1 VPALGR
7 AFDYV
12 VPDQMGGRVGIGSL
26 VRITLQG
33 RRVGGWV
40 VGLDSTP
47 PDGTV
52 LAPLAKVTGWGPTP
66 DLVDLADWAAHR
78 WAGRPMAFLRTAS
91 PARAV
96 TGVPDP
102 WEPSHPVPTTGDQLA
117 ESAFAGGAS
126 PSTGGGA
133 SREPA
138 FPGPAGPSLPDPR
151 AVALALAGE
160 SVPLPGAGRK
170 TGAGHPQSPGR
181 IVLRLAPGADRFP
194 LVLAACRR
202 GTALVILPSVAEA
215 EVLGVRLR
223 RAGVPVAVMPDE
235 WAQARGGAT
244 VVGAR
249 SAAWAP
255 VVGLA
260 AVLVLDEHDEAHKQ
274 EQTPGWHARDVVVER
289 ARRAGVPCVLA
300 SPCPSLEALEWGQL
314 LTPPR
319 SVEREGWPIVDVIDR
334 RHDDPGRAGLYSPR
348 LVELMRAG
356 GKVLCV
362 LNRKGRARLLACA
375 ACGDMARCEHCGGAL
390 VQADAG
396 TLTCLRCDLSRPTV
410 CAACGGTRMKLLRVG
425 VTRAAEELAALAR
438 TEVVEV
444 TGESAPGS
452 LPDARIYVGTEA
464 VLHQV
469 PHADVVAF
477 LDLDQEL
484 LAPRY
489 RAAEEALALLAR
501 ASRILGGRRRHGRLV
516 LQTRLP
522 DHEVVQAALHADPS
536 RVSDAERQRRRIL
549 GYPPAT
555 AMAAVSGAVA
565 EEYVAGVLG
574 IDVLGPRDGTW
585 LLRAPDRATLLT
597 ALEGAPRPS
606 GRMRLDVDPLRV

>member
-1 VPALGR
+1 MPALGR
-7 AFDYV
+7 AFDYL
-12 VPDQMGGRVGIGSL
+12 VPDGMDGRVGVGSL
-26 VRITLQG
+26 VRITLHG

-40 VGLDSTP
+40 IGLDSTP

-52 LAPLAKVTGWGPTP
+52 LQPLSKVTGWGPPP
-66 DLVDLADWAAHR
+66 DVVGLADWAAHR
-78 WAGRPMAFLRTAS
+78 WAGRPVAFLRTAS
-91 PARAV
+91 PPRAV
-96 TGVPDP
+96 TGVPDA
-102 WEPSHPVPTTGDQLA
+102 WTPSHPVPTTGDQLA
-117 ESAFAGGAS
+117 EAAF
-126 PSTGGGA
+126 STNGVWQ
-133 SREPA
+133 P
-138 FPGPAGPSLPDPR
+138 
-151 AVALALAGE
+151 
-160 SVPLPGAGRK
+160 
-170 TGAGHPQSPGR
+170 T
-181 IVLRLAPGADRFP
+181 VLRLAPGADRFP
-194 LVLAACRR
+194 LVLSACRR
-202 GTALVILPSVAEA
+202 GDALVLLPSVGDAES
-215 EVLGVRLR
+215 LGVRLR

-255 VVGLA
+255 VVDLA

-274 EQTPGWHARDVVVER
+274 EQTPAWHARDVVVER

-300 SPCPSLEALEWGQL
+300 SPCPSLEALEAGRLVTQ
-314 LTPPR
+314 PR

-334 RHDDPGRAGLYSPR
+334 RQDEPGRAGLYSPR
-348 LVELMRAG
+348 LVELMRG
-356 GKVLCV
+356 GGRVLCV

-375 ACGDMARCEHCGGAL
+375 ACGEMAGCERCGAAL
-390 VQADAG
+390 GQTEPG

-444 TGESAPGS
+444 TGESVPGS
-452 LPDARIYVGTEA
+452 LSEARIYVGTEA

-469 PHADVVAF
+469 PQADVVAF

-501 ASRILGGRRRHGRLV
+501 ASRILGGRRRDGRLV

-522 DHEVVQAALHADPS
+522 EHEVVQAALHADPS
-536 RVSDAERQRRRIL
+536 RVSAAERQRRRTL
-549 GYPPAT
+549 GYPPST
-555 AMAAVSGAVA
+555 AMAAVSGAA
-565 EEYVAGVLG
+565 ADEYVLGVEGVDL
-574 IDVLGPRDGTW
+574 LGPRDGTW
-585 LLRAPDRATLLT
+585 LLRAPDHATLLS
-597 ALEGAPRPS
+597 ALEQAPRPA
-606 GRMRLDVDPLRV
+606 GRLRLDVDPLRV

>member
-1 VPALGR
+1 MPALGR
-7 AFDYV
+7 AFDYL
-12 VPDQMGGRVGIGSL
+12 VPDGMEGRVGIGSL

-40 VGLDSTP
+40 IGLDSTP
-47 PDGTV
+47 PPGTA
-52 LAPLAKVTGWGPTP
+52 LQPLAKVTGWGPPP

-78 WAGRPMAFLRTAS
+78 WAGRAVAFLRTAS
-91 PARAV
+91 PPRAV
-96 TGVPDP
+96 TGVPEP
-102 WEPSHPVPTTGDQLA
+102 WTPGHPVPTTGDDLA
-117 ESAFAGGAS
+117 ESAFAVADAWAS
-126 PSTGGGA
+126 T
-133 SREPA
+133 
-138 FPGPAGPSLPDPR
+138 
-151 AVALALAGE
+151 V
-160 SVPLPGAGRK
+160 V
-170 TGAGHPQSPGR
+170 
-181 IVLRLAPGADRFP
+181 RLAPGADRFP

-202 GTALVILPSVAEA
+202 GNALVILPSVGDAEA
-215 EVLGVRLR
+215 LGVRLR
-223 RAGVPVAVMPDE
+223 RAGVPVAVLPDE

-255 VVGLA
+255 VVDLA

-274 EQTPGWHARDVVVER
+274 EQTPAWHARDVVVER

-300 SPCPSLEALEWGQL
+300 SPCPSLEALEAGRLVTQ
-314 LTPPR
+314 PR
-319 SVEREGWPIVDVIDR
+319 SSEREGWPIVDVIDR
-334 RHDDPGRAGLYSPR
+334 RQDEPGRAGLYSPR
-348 LVELMRAG
+348 LVELLRG
-356 GKVLCV
+356 GGRVLCV

-375 ACGDMARCEHCGGAL
+375 ACGEMAGCERCGAAL
-390 VQADAG
+390 RQAEPG

-444 TGESAPGS
+444 TGESVPGS
-452 LPDARIYVGTEA
+452 LSDARIYVGTEA

-469 PHADVVAF
+469 PQADVVAF

-501 ASRILGGRRRHGRLV
+501 ASRILGGRRRDGRLV

-522 DHEVVQAALHADPS
+522 GHEVVQAALHADPG
-536 RVSDAERQRRRIL
+536 RVSAAERERRRIL
-549 GYPPAT
+549 GYPPST
-555 AMAAVSGAVA
+555 AMAAVSGAA
-565 EEYVAGVLG
+565 ADEYVLGVEGVDL
-574 IDVLGPRDGTW
+574 LGPRDGTW
-585 LLRAPDRATLLT
+585 LLRAPDHATLLS
-597 ALEGAPRPS
+597 ALEQAPRPA
-606 GRMRLDVDPLRV
+606 GRLRLDVDPLRV

>member
-1 VPALGR
+1 MPALGR
-7 AFDYV
+7 AFDYL
-12 VPDQMGGRVGIGSL
+12 VPDGMDGRVGVGSL
-26 VRITLQG
+26 VRITLHG

-47 PDGTV
+47 PYGTV
-52 LAPLAKVTGWGPTP
+52 LQPLSKVTGWGPPP
-66 DLVDLADWAAHR
+66 DLVGLAEWAAHR
-78 WAGRPMAFLRTAS
+78 WAGRPVAFLRTAS
-91 PARAV
+91 PPRAV
-96 TGVPDP
+96 TGVPDA
-102 WEPSHPVPTTGDQLA
+102 WTPSHPVPTTGDQLA
-117 ESAFAGGAS
+117 EAAF
-126 PSTGGGA
+126 STNGVWQ
-133 SREPA
+133 P
-138 FPGPAGPSLPDPR
+138 
-151 AVALALAGE
+151 
-160 SVPLPGAGRK
+160 
-170 TGAGHPQSPGR
+170 T
-181 IVLRLAPGADRFP
+181 VLRLAPGADRFP
-194 LVLAACRR
+194 LVLSACRR
-202 GTALVILPSVAEA
+202 GDALVLLPSVGDAES
-215 EVLGVRLR
+215 LGVRLR

-255 VVGLA
+255 VVDLA

-274 EQTPGWHARDVVVER
+274 EQTPAWHARDVVVER

-300 SPCPSLEALEWGQL
+300 SPCPSLEALEAGRLVTQ
-314 LTPPR
+314 PR

-334 RHDDPGRAGLYSPR
+334 RQDEPGRAGLYSPR
-348 LVELMRAG
+348 LVELRRG
-356 GKVLCV
+356 GGRVLCV

-375 ACGDMARCEHCGGAL
+375 ACGEMAGCERCGAAL
-390 VQADAG
+390 GQTEPG

-444 TGESAPGS
+444 TGESVPGS
-452 LPDARIYVGTEA
+452 LSEARIYVGTEA

-469 PHADVVAF
+469 PQADVVAF

-501 ASRILGGRRRHGRLV
+501 ASRILGGRRRDGRLV

-522 DHEVVQAALHADPS
+522 EHEVVQAALHADPS
-536 RVSDAERQRRRIL
+536 RVSAAERQRRRIL
-549 GYPPAT
+549 GYPPST
-555 AMAAVSGAVA
+555 AMAAVSGAA
-565 EEYVAGVLG
+565 ADEYVLGVEGVDL
-574 IDVLGPRDGTW
+574 LGPRDGTW
-585 LLRAPDRATLLT
+585 LLRAPDHATLLS
-597 ALEGAPRPS
+597 ALEQAPRPA
-606 GRMRLDVDPLRV
+606 GRLRLDVDPLRV

>member
-1 VPALGR
+1 MPALGR
-7 AFDYV
+7 AFDYL
-12 VPDQMGGRVGIGSL
+12 VPDGMDGRVGVGSL

-40 VGLDSTP
+40 IGLDSTP

-52 LAPLAKVTGWGPTP
+52 LQPLAKVTGWGPPP

-78 WAGRPMAFLRTAS
+78 WVGRSVAFLRTAS
-91 PARAV
+91 PPRVV

-102 WEPSHPVPTTGDQLA
+102 WTPSHLVPTTDDQLA
-117 ESAFAGGAS
+117 ESAFSANGVWQ
-126 PSTGGGA
+126 PT
-133 SREPA
+133 
-138 FPGPAGPSLPDPR
+138 
-151 AVALALAGE
+151 
-160 SVPLPGAGRK
+160 
-170 TGAGHPQSPGR
+170 
-181 IVLRLAPGADRFP
+181 VLRLAPGADRFP
-194 LVLAACRR
+194 LVLSACRR
-202 GTALVILPSVAEA
+202 GNALVLLPSVGDAEA
-215 EVLGVRLR
+215 LGVRLR

-255 VVGLA
+255 VVDLA

-274 EQTPGWHARDVVVER
+274 EQTPAWHARDVVVER

-300 SPCPSLEALEWGQL
+300 SPCPSLEALEAGRLVTQ
-314 LTPPR
+314 PR

-334 RHDDPGRAGLYSPR
+334 RQDEPGRAGLYSPR
-348 LVELMRAG
+348 LVELMRG
-356 GKVLCV
+356 GGRVLCV

-375 ACGDMARCEHCGGAL
+375 ACGEMAGCERCGAAL
-390 VQADAG
+390 GQTEPG

-410 CAACGGTRMKLLRVG
+410 CAACGGTRMRLLRVG

-444 TGESAPGS
+444 TGESAPAS
-452 LPDARIYVGTEA
+452 LSEARIYVGTEA

-469 PHADVVAF
+469 AQADVVAF

-501 ASRILGGRRRHGRLV
+501 ASRILGGRRRDGRLV

-522 DHEVVQAALHADPS
+522 DHEVVQAALHADPG
-536 RVSDAERQRRRIL
+536 RVSVAERERRRIL
-549 GYPPAT
+549 GYPPST
-555 AMAAVSGAVA
+555 AMAAVSGAA
-565 EEYVAGVLG
+565 ADEYVLGVEGVDL
-574 IDVLGPRDGTW
+574 LGPRDGTW
-585 LLRAPDRATLLT
+585 LLRAPDHATLLS
-597 ALEGAPRPS
+597 ALEQAPRPA
-606 GRMRLDVDPLRV
+606 GRLRLDVDPLRV

>member
-1 VPALGR
+1 MPALGR
-7 AFDYV
+7 AFDYL
-12 VPDQMGGRVGIGSL
+12 VPDGMDGRVGVGSL

-40 VGLDSTP
+40 IGLDSTP
-47 PDGTV
+47 PPGTA
-52 LAPLAKVTGWGPTP
+52 LQPLAKVTGWGPSP

-78 WAGRPMAFLRTAS
+78 WAGRPVAFLRTAS
-91 PARAV
+91 PTRAV

-102 WEPSHPVPTTGDQLA
+102 WTPSHPVPTTDDDLA
-117 ESAFAGGAS
+117 ESAFAAS
-126 PSTGGGA
+126 DAWVST
-133 SREPA
+133 
-138 FPGPAGPSLPDPR
+138 L
-151 AVALALAGE
+151 V
-160 SVPLPGAGRK
+160 
-170 TGAGHPQSPGR
+170 
-181 IVLRLAPGADRFP
+181 RLAPGADRFP

-202 GTALVILPSVAEA
+202 GNALVILPSVAEA
-215 EVLGVRLR
+215 EGLGVRLR

-255 VVGLA
+255 VVDLA

-300 SPCPSLEALEWGQL
+300 SPCPSLEALETGRLVTQ
-314 LTPPR
+314 PR
-319 SVEREGWPIVDVIDR
+319 SVERDGWPIVDVIDR
-334 RHDDPGRAGLYSPR
+334 RQDEPGRTGLYSPR
-348 LVELMRAG
+348 LVELLRSG
-356 GKVLCV
+356 GRVLCV

-375 ACGDMARCEHCGGAL
+375 ACGEMAGCERCGAAL
-390 VQADAG
+390 GQAEPG

-438 TEVVEV
+438 TEVLEV
-444 TGESAPGS
+444 TGDSVTGS
-452 LPDARIYVGTEA
+452 LSDARIYVGTEA

-469 PHADVVAF
+469 LQADVVAF

-501 ASRILGGRRRHGRLV
+501 ASRILGGRRRDGRLV

-522 DHEVVQAALHADPS
+522 EHEVVQAALHADPS
-536 RVSDAERQRRRIL
+536 RVSAAERERRRIL
-549 GYPPAT
+549 GYPPST
-555 AMAAVSGAVA
+555 AMAAVSGAA
-565 EEYVAGVLG
+565 ADEYVLGVEGVDL
-574 IDVLGPRDGTW
+574 LGPRDGTW
-585 LLRAPDRATLLT
+585 LLRAADHASLLS
-597 ALEGAPRPS
+597 ALEQAPRPA
-606 GRMRLDVDPLRV
+606 GRLRLDVDPLRV

>member
-7 AFDYV
+7 AFDYL
-12 VPDQMGGRVGIGSL
+12 VPDGMDGRVGVGSL

-40 VGLDSTP
+40 IGLDSTP

-52 LAPLAKVTGWGPTP
+52 LQPLAKVTGWGPPP

-78 WAGRPMAFLRTAS
+78 WAGRSVAFLRTAS
-91 PARAV
+91 PPRVV

-102 WEPSHPVPTTGDQLA
+102 WTPSHLVPTTDDQLA
-117 ESAFAGGAS
+117 ESAFSANGVWQ
-126 PSTGGGA
+126 PT
-133 SREPA
+133 
-138 FPGPAGPSLPDPR
+138 
-151 AVALALAGE
+151 
-160 SVPLPGAGRK
+160 
-170 TGAGHPQSPGR
+170 
-181 IVLRLAPGADRFP
+181 VLRLAPGADRFP
-194 LVLAACRR
+194 LVLSACRR
-202 GTALVILPSVAEA
+202 GDALVLLPSVGDAEA
-215 EVLGVRLR
+215 LGVRLR

-255 VVGLA
+255 VVDLA

-274 EQTPGWHARDVVVER
+274 EQTPAWHARDVVVER

-300 SPCPSLEALEWGQL
+300 SPCPSLEALEAGRLVTQ
-314 LTPPR
+314 PR

-334 RHDDPGRAGLYSPR
+334 RQDEPGRAGLYSPR
-348 LVELMRAG
+348 LVELMRG
-356 GKVLCV
+356 GGRVLCV

-375 ACGDMARCEHCGGAL
+375 ACGEMAGCERCGAAL
-390 VQADAG
+390 GQTEPG

-444 TGESAPGS
+444 TGESAPAS
-452 LPDARIYVGTEA
+452 LSEARIYVGTEA

-469 PHADVVAF
+469 AQADVVAF

-501 ASRILGGRRRHGRLV
+501 ASRILGGRRRDGRLV

-522 DHEVVQAALHADPS
+522 DHEVVQAALHADPG
-536 RVSDAERQRRRIL
+536 RVSAAERERRRIL
-549 GYPPAT
+549 GYPPST
-555 AMAAVSGAVA
+555 AMAAVSGAA
-565 EEYVAGVLG
+565 ADEYVLGVEG
-574 IDVLGPRDGTW
+574 IDLLGPRDGTW
-585 LLRAPDRATLLT
+585 LLRAPDHTTLLS
-597 ALEGAPRPS
+597 ALEQAPRPA
-606 GRMRLDVDPLRV
+606 GRLRLDVDPLRV

>member
-1 VPALGR
+1 MPALGR
-7 AFDYV
+7 AFDYL
-12 VPDQMGGRVGIGSL
+12 VPDGMDGRVGVGSL

-40 VGLDSTP
+40 IGLDSTP

-52 LAPLAKVTGWGPTP
+52 LQPLSKVTGWGPPP
-66 DLVDLADWAAHR
+66 DLVDLAGWAAHR
-78 WAGRPMAFLRTAS
+78 WAGRPVALLRTAS
-91 PARAV
+91 APRAV

-102 WEPSHPVPTTGDQLA
+102 WTPSHPVPTTDDQVA
-117 ESAFAGGAS
+117 ESAFSANGVWQ
-126 PSTGGGA
+126 PT
-133 SREPA
+133 
-138 FPGPAGPSLPDPR
+138 
-151 AVALALAGE
+151 
-160 SVPLPGAGRK
+160 
-170 TGAGHPQSPGR
+170 
-181 IVLRLAPGADRFP
+181 VLRLAPGADRFP
-194 LVLAACRR
+194 LVLSACRR
-202 GTALVILPSVAEA
+202 GNALVLLPSVGDAEA
-215 EVLGVRLR
+215 LGVRLR

-255 VVGLA
+255 VVDLA

-274 EQTPGWHARDVVVER
+274 EQTPAWHARDVVVER

-300 SPCPSLEALEWGQL
+300 SPCPSLEALEAGRLVTQ
-314 LTPPR
+314 PR
-319 SVEREGWPIVDVIDR
+319 FVEREGWPIVDVIDR
-334 RHDDPGRAGLYSPR
+334 RQDEPGRAGLYSPR
-348 LVELMRAG
+348 LVELLRG
-356 GKVLCV
+356 GGRVLCV

-375 ACGDMARCEHCGGAL
+375 ACGEMAGCERCGAAL
-390 VQADAG
+390 GQTEPG

-410 CAACGGTRMKLLRVG
+410 CAACGASRMKLLRVG

-452 LPDARIYVGTEA
+452 LSDARIYVGTEA

-469 PHADVVAF
+469 PQADVVAF

-501 ASRILGGRRRHGRLV
+501 ASRILGGRRRDGRLV
-516 LQTRLP
+516 LQTRVP
-522 DHEVVQAALHADPS
+522 EHEVVQAALHADPS
-536 RVSDAERQRRRIL
+536 RVSVAERERRRIL
-549 GYPPAT
+549 GYPPST
-555 AMAAVSGAVA
+555 AMAAVSGAGA
-565 EEYVAGVLG
+565 DEYVLGVEGVDL
-574 IDVLGPRDGTW
+574 LGPRDGTW
-585 LLRAPDRATLLT
+585 LLRAPDHAILLS
-597 ALEGAPRPS
+597 ALEQAPRPAN
-606 GRMRLDVDPLRV
+606 RLRLDVDPLRV

>member
-1 VPALGR
+1 MPALGR
-7 AFDYV
+7 AFDYL
-12 VPDQMGGRVGIGSL
+12 VPDGMDGRIGVGSL

-40 VGLDSTP
+40 IGLDSTP

-52 LAPLAKVTGWGPTP
+52 LQPLAKVTGWGPPP
-66 DLVDLADWAAHR
+66 DVVDLADWAAHR
-78 WAGRPMAFLRTAS
+78 WAGRSVAFLRTAS
-91 PARAV
+91 PPRVV

-102 WEPSHPVPTTGDQLA
+102 WTPSHLVPTTDDQLA
-117 ESAFAGGAS
+117 ESAFSANGAWQ
-126 PSTGGGA
+126 PT
-133 SREPA
+133 
-138 FPGPAGPSLPDPR
+138 
-151 AVALALAGE
+151 
-160 SVPLPGAGRK
+160 
-170 TGAGHPQSPGR
+170 
-181 IVLRLAPGADRFP
+181 VLRLAPGTDRFP
-194 LVLAACRR
+194 LVLSACRR
-202 GTALVILPSVAEA
+202 GDALVLLPSVGDAEA
-215 EVLGVRLR
+215 LGVRLR

-255 VVGLA
+255 VVDLA

-274 EQTPGWHARDVVVER
+274 EQTPAWHARDVVVER

-300 SPCPSLEALEWGQL
+300 SPCPSLEALDAGRLETQ
-314 LTPPR
+314 PR

-334 RHDDPGRAGLYSPR
+334 RQDEPGRAGLYSPR
-348 LVELMRAG
+348 LVELLRG
-356 GKVLCV
+356 GGRVLCV

-375 ACGDMARCEHCGGAL
+375 ACGEMAGCERCGAAL
-390 VQADAG
+390 RQAEPG

-444 TGESAPGS
+444 TGESVPGS
-452 LPDARIYVGTEA
+452 LSDARIYVGTEA

-469 PHADVVAF
+469 PQADVVAF

-501 ASRILGGRRRHGRLV
+501 ASRILGGRRRDGRLV

-522 DHEVVQAALHADPS
+522 GHEVVQAALHADPS
-536 RVSDAERQRRRIL
+536 RVSAAERERRRIL
-549 GYPPAT
+549 GYPPST
-555 AMAAVSGAVA
+555 ALAAVSGAA
-565 EEYVAGVLG
+565 ADEYVLGVEGVDL
-574 IDVLGPRDGTW
+574 LGPRDGTW
-585 LLRAPDRATLLT
+585 LLRAPDHATLLS
-597 ALEGAPRPS
+597 ALEQAPRPA
-606 GRMRLDVDPLRV
+606 GRLRLDVDPLRV

>member
-1 VPALGR
+1 MPALGR
-7 AFDYV
+7 AFDYL
-12 VPDQMGGRVGIGSL
+12 VPDGMDGRVGVGSL
-26 VRITLQG
+26 VRITLHG

-40 VGLDSTP
+40 IGLDSTP

-52 LAPLAKVTGWGPTP
+52 LQPLSKVTGWGPPP
-66 DLVDLADWAAHR
+66 DVVGLADWAAHR
-78 WAGRPMAFLRTAS
+78 WAGRPVAFLRTAS
-91 PARAV
+91 PPRAV
-96 TGVPDP
+96 TGVPDA
-102 WEPSHPVPTTGDQLA
+102 WTPSHPVPTTGDQLA
-117 ESAFAGGAS
+117 EAAF
-126 PSTGGGA
+126 STNGVWQ
-133 SREPA
+133 P
-138 FPGPAGPSLPDPR
+138 
-151 AVALALAGE
+151 
-160 SVPLPGAGRK
+160 
-170 TGAGHPQSPGR
+170 T
-181 IVLRLAPGADRFP
+181 VLRLAPGADRFP
-194 LVLAACRR
+194 LVLSACRR
-202 GTALVILPSVAEA
+202 GDALVLLPSVGDAES
-215 EVLGVRLR
+215 LGVRLR

-255 VVGLA
+255 VVDLA

-274 EQTPGWHARDVVVER
+274 EQTPAWHARDVVVER

-300 SPCPSLEALEWGQL
+300 SPCPSLEALEAGRLVTQ
-314 LTPPR
+314 PR

-334 RHDDPGRAGLYSPR
+334 RQDEPGRAGLYSPR
-348 LVELMRAG
+348 LVELMRG
-356 GKVLCV
+356 GGRVLCV

-375 ACGDMARCEHCGGAL
+375 ACGEMAGCERCGAAL
-390 VQADAG
+390 GQTEPG

-444 TGESAPGS
+444 TGESVPGS
-452 LPDARIYVGTEA
+452 LSEARIYVGTEA

-469 PHADVVAF
+469 PQADVVAF

-501 ASRILGGRRRHGRLV
+501 ASRILGGRRRDGRLV

-522 DHEVVQAALHADPS
+522 EHEVVQAALHADPS
-536 RVSDAERQRRRIL
+536 RVSAAERQRRRIL
-549 GYPPAT
+549 GYPPST
-555 AMAAVSGAVA
+555 AMAAVSGAA
-565 EEYVAGVLG
+565 ADEYVLGVEGVDL
-574 IDVLGPRDGTW
+574 LGPRDGTW
-585 LLRAPDRATLLT
+585 LLRAPDHATLLS
-597 ALEGAPRPS
+597 ALEQAPRPA
-606 GRMRLDVDPLRV
+606 GRLRLDVDPLRV